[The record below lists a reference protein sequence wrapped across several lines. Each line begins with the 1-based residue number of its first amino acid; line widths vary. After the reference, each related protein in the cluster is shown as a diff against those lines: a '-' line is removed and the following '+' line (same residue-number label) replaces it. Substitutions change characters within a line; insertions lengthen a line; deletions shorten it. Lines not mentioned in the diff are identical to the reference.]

1 MKSYGITLE
10 LKMLWRKKEKRFA
23 AFKVGTSG
31 FKIVVNFVIK
41 RSKKSISTLANSF
54 EEDMD

>member
-1 MKSYGITLE
+1 MLE
-10 LKMLWRKKEKRFA
+10 LKVLWRKKEKRFA